1 MLRLKKW
8 RDLSLRA
15 KGVCVVA
22 IPAATTVAIACLSY
36 ALGARVT
43 TAEEWVNH
51 TRQACE
57 EIQRMETLEAEATA
71 EIRAYFIT
79 GDDGFRLRLGEIF
92 SRFDS
97 AREKLVALTPER
109 PTQQKRLAQIAQ
121 MARSRPERLFG
132 LTALSNSNALPANE
146 LHAAVLAADQ
156 QRRQMEKIIEA
167 MLEEEKRVMDDRLSR
182 AALLRAQI
190 QMISAICVIFGV
202 VGGVVIS
209 ILFASG
215 ITVRIE
221 KLKENVAKLATGG
234 LLDPMP
240 EGHDEIGAL
249 TQDVSK
255 ASEILRH
262 ALHGVARVDSAGR
275 YLSFNQTYAVLTGLS
290 ELAPAGNVIETM
302 HPLDQPN
309 VGAAIDD
316 MFSSGRGEAE
326 ARIPMPDGSVSDVS
340 ITFLP
345 AGRGRSDG
353 FFVFLRDIS
362 SQKEIETE
370 LIRAKDAAIAAN
382 AAKSNFLAK
391 ISHDIRTPLNAILGA
406 ADLLSGTS
414 LDSDQA
420 DYVDMFQR
428 NCRRLVALINDFL
441 DFGRIEA
448 GALKVD
454 KAPYKVRQAVY
465 DAVHTFAETAARQ
478 EVDLRL
484 EIAENVPDWQ
494 LGDPLRLQQVLMNLV
509 SNALKFTSRGRVEV
523 WGLVTAGDGG
533 SQLRFEVSD
542 TGPGIRSEDQEKI
555 FSPFAQLPNQALA
568 TLPGSGLGLTICRE
582 LVQLMGGQIGV
593 TGAVGSGSTFYFT
606 IPLVAAGPGVTK
618 PVAARAARLP
628 PASASLRLLVA
639 EDGEDNRSLLQ
650 YFLRGEPVTVQ
661 LAENG
666 QVAVDMVLGGAE
678 FDLILMDLDMPVL
691 DGYAATRKIREW
703 QASAGIHP
711 TPIIALSAH
720 ALEELVHASLDAGC
734 NAHLAKPVERDA
746 LIDTLYLYTVSGEAG
761 KLVEA
766 VKLAEQVKQI
776 EPAEETASEQL
787 APEIAALVPQYLAS
801 KWRQME
807 EAQGRLREH
816 DLEPVRRFGHNLR
829 GTGRGY
835 GFPSLEKI
843 GKDLEAAATAHE
855 EERIAEQLERLRQ
868 FLDQESVPV

>member
-36 ALGARVT
+36 ALGGRAT
-43 TAEEWVNH
+43 TAEAWVNH

-79 GDDGFRLRLGEIF
+79 GDDGFNLRLGEIF
-92 SRFDS
+92 SSFDS
-97 AREKLVALTPER
+97 AREKLVALTADR
-109 PTQQKRLAQIAQ
+109 PAQQKRLAQIAR

-132 LTALSNSNALPANE
+132 TNALSHSNALPANE

-156 QRRQMEKIIEA
+156 QRRQMETVIEA

-182 AALLRAQI
+182 AALLRAEI

-215 ITVRIE
+215 ITFRIE

-249 TQDVSK
+249 TQDVSR

-262 ALHGVARVDSAGR
+262 ALHGVARADSSGR
-275 YLSFNQTYAVLTGLS
+275 HLSFNQTYAVLTGLS
-290 ELAPAGNVIETM
+290 ELTPAGSVIETI
-302 HPLDQPN
+302 HPLDRAS
-309 VGAAIDD
+309 VGEAIED
-316 MFSSGRGEAE
+316 MFTRGRGETE
-326 ARIPMPDGSVSDVS
+326 ARIMLLDGSVSDAS

-345 AGRGRSDG
+345 AGGGRVGG

-362 SQKEIETE
+362 SQKETEAE
-370 LIRAKDAAIAAN
+370 LIRAKDTAVAAN

-478 EVDLRL
+478 KVDLRL

-494 LGDPLRLQQVLMNLV
+494 LGDPLRLQQVLLNIV
-509 SNALKFTSRGRVEV
+509 SNALKFTSLGRVDV
-523 WGLVTAGDGG
+523 RGLVTASEGG
-533 SQLRFEVSD
+533 GQLRFEVSD

-555 FSPFAQLPNQALA
+555 FSPFTQLANQDLA
-568 TLPGSGLGLTICRE
+568 ALPGSGLGLTICRE

-593 TGAVGSGSTFYFT
+593 NGAVGSGSTFYFT
-606 IPLVAAGPGVTK
+606 LPLVAAGPGASK
-618 PVAARAARLP
+618 PAAARAP
-628 PASASLRLLVA
+628 SLSPISVSVRLLVA

-661 LAENG
+661 FAENG
-666 QVAVDMVLGGAE
+666 QVAVDMVVRGAE

-703 QASAGIHP
+703 QASEGIRP

-720 ALEELVHASLDAGC
+720 AVQELVRASLEAGC
-734 NAHLAKPVERDA
+734 NAHLAKPVERAVLIDA
-746 LIDTLYLYTVSGEAG
+746 LYHYTVSGEA
-761 KLVEA
+761 
-766 VKLAEQVKQI
+766 VKPI
-776 EPAEETASEQL
+776 EPVETAGEEL
-787 APEIAALVPQYLAS
+787 DPEIAALVPQYLAS

-807 EAQGRLREH
+807 EAQGCLLEH

-835 GFPSLEKI
+835 GFPPLEKI
-843 GKDLEAAATAHE
+843 GKELEAAASARE
-855 EERIAEQLERLRQ
+855 EARIAEQLERLRQ
-868 FLDQESVPV
+868 FLDRECVTV